1 MTAAAHET
9 QSPHQEQHESTGV
22 ENRKLA
28 MWAFLSS
35 EFLFFGALITN
46 YLLYAGREF
55 AAGPKPAEIY
65 DIPFTSVS
73 SFVLLM
79 SSLTMVLAHNALS
92 RGDQG
97 ATRTWLL
104 ATAMLGSVFLAGQV
118 FEFTE
123 FITLE
128 GMTLSTNPSASAF
141 YVLTG
146 FHGTH
151 VAIGVIMLLSLFG
164 LSKRMG
170 GLTNRQFLNLELV
183 GLYWH
188 FVDIIWIVIFTVVY
202 LLTAVPGAS

>member
-1 MTAAAHET
+1 MSELATAAHLEGET
-9 QSPHQEQHESTGV
+9 TGV
-22 ENRKLA
+22 ENRKLG
-28 MWAFLSS
+28 MWVFLSS

-46 YLLYAGREF
+46 YLLYSNRAGF
-55 AAGPKPAEIY
+55 SGVYPAEIY

-92 RGDQG
+92 RHDQNG
-97 ATRTWLL
+97 ARTWLF
-104 ATAMLGSVFLAGQV
+104 ATAALGSVFLGGQV

-123 FITLE
+123 FVVNYD
-128 GMTLSTNPSASAF
+128 MRLSSNPAASAF
-141 YVLTG
+141 FVLTG

-151 VAIGVIMLLSLFG
+151 VAIGVIMLLSLRGMSRRRGG
-164 LSKRMG
+164 LSDSHGM
-170 GLTNRQFLNLELV
+170 NLELV

-202 LLTAVPGAS
+202 LLSAPPA

>member
-1 MTAAAHET
+1 MSDAAALEHLAHE
-9 QSPHQEQHESTGV
+9 HESTGI
-22 ENRKLA
+22 ENRKLG

-46 YLLYAGREF
+46 YLLYFGQEF
-55 AAGPKPAEIY
+55 AQGPVPAEIY

-79 SSLTMVLAHNALS
+79 SSLTMVLAHNAQS
-92 RGDQG
+92 RQDHA

-123 FITLE
+123 FVTIY
-128 GMTLSTNPSASAF
+128 GMTLSTNPAASSF

-151 VAIGVIMLLSLFG
+151 VAIGVIMLLSLVG
-164 LSKRMG
+164 LSRRMG
-170 GLTNRQFLNLELV
+170 GLSDRQHLNLELV

-188 FVDIIWIVIFTVVY
+188 FVDIIWMVIFTVVY
-202 LLTAVPGAS
+202 LLTATPGGG